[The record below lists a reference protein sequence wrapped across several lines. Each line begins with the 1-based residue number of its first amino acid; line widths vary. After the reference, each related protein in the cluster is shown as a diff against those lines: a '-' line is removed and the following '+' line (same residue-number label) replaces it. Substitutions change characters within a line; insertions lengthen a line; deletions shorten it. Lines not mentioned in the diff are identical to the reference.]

1 MASILCILL
10 LNLFPRPDCP
20 AITSDDIRR
29 LFALES
35 IYQNTALDTAGSVS
49 LSTSGEPIPGRFVI
63 GFEPGAELSIIKKL
77 HLTGTEIKLIDTSAR
92 FLVIETPVT
101 LSLTTVEQQLAE
113 ISGVRFIEP
122 DYPARTFFLPND
134 PMFLSTQWDKWVM
147 YADQAWDIIKG
158 GTIKVAVVDNGVDY
172 THYDLAANFRTN
184 ELGYDYI
191 GQDNDPRPDNPN
203 LPNAFHGTHVA
214 GIIGAVTDN
223 LIGVAGWAQVQ
234 LLAIRVL
241 NDSGNGSLSNVA
253 LGIRWAVDHGARV
266 INLSLGGDATTTPLN
281 EACNYA
287 LSHGAILIAAAGNDG
302 RANVTYPA
310 RLSTCVCVGATD
322 ELSGLASFS
331 NYGPEQ
337 EVVAPGVTISSTAP
351 GNSYLVANGTS
362 MSCPE
367 VSGVAALVLS
377 LNSTL
382 NPNEVRAILAASA
395 IDMGSP
401 GKDNLFG
408 YGMVNAARALQLT
421 QAYTGSKPINPAFAG
436 FQRLNAQD
444 SISSKTIFRR
454 TELTLPEGVRTVELF
469 DPAGKKV
476 YRINQTQSKFT
487 LPGSG
492 IYFLILHPENQT
504 PYSVKLIVPR

>member
-1 MASILCILL
+1 M
-10 LNLFPRPDCP
+10 F
-20 AITSDDIRR
+20 T
-29 LFALES
+29 LES
-35 IYQNTALDTAGSVS
+35 IYQNTALDTTGPVS
-49 LSTSGEPIPGRFVI
+49 QSTSGEPIPGRFVI

-92 FLVIETPVT
+92 FLVIETPGT
-101 LSLTTVEQQLAE
+101 LSLTTIEQQLAE

-122 DYPARTFFLPND
+122 DYPVSTLFLPND
-134 PMFLSTQWDKWVM
+134 PMFLNTQWDKWVM

-158 GTIKVAVVDNGVDY
+158 GTIKVAIVDNGVDY
-172 THYDLAANFRTN
+172 THYDLARNFQTN

-191 GQDNDPRPDNPN
+191 GQDNDPKPDNPN

-234 LLAIRVL
+234 LLAVRVL
-241 NDSGNGSLSNVA
+241 NDSGNGSLTNVA

-377 LNSTL
+377 LNPTL
-382 NPNEVRAILAASA
+382 TPNEVRAILAASA
-395 IDMGSP
+395 IDIGSP

-421 QAYTGSKPINPAFAG
+421 QAYTGSKPINRAFAG
-436 FQRLNAQD
+436 FQHLNAQH
-444 SISSKTIFRR
+444 SISGKTMFSR

>member
-1 MASILCILL
+1 MVYIFTLLL
-10 LNLFPRPDCP
+10 LNIFPRQDCP

-29 LFALES
+29 MFALES
-35 IYQNTALDTAGSVS
+35 LYHSAVADTTGPVS

-63 GFEPGAELSIIKKL
+63 GFEPGAELNIVKKL
-77 HLTGTEIKLIDTSAR
+77 HLTGIEIKLIDTSAR
-92 FLVIETPVT
+92 FLVIETPTT
-101 LSLTTVEQQLAE
+101 LSLTNVEQQLAE
-113 ISGVRFIEP
+113 ISGIRFVEP
-122 DYPARTFFLPND
+122 DYPARTFFIPND

-172 THYDLAANFRTN
+172 THYDLARNFQTN
-184 ELGYDYI
+184 ELGYDYV
-191 GQDNDPRPDNPN
+191 GQDNDPKPDNPN

-234 LLAIRVL
+234 LLAVRVL
-241 NDSGNGSLSNVA
+241 NDSGNGNLTDVA

-287 LSHGAILIAAAGNDG
+287 LSRGAILIAAAGNDG
-302 RANVTYPA
+302 RANVSYPA

-322 ELSGLASFS
+322 ELSELASFS

-337 EVVAPGVTISSTAP
+337 EVVAPGVTITSTAP
-351 GNSYLVANGTS
+351 DNSYLIANGTS

-367 VSGVAALVLS
+367 VSGVAALILS
-377 LNSTL
+377 LNPALT
-382 NPNEVRAILAASA
+382 PNEVRAILAASA

-421 QAYTGSKPINPAFAG
+421 QVYTGSKPINVSPAG
-436 FQRLNAQD
+436 FQHRNAPD
-444 SISSKTIFRR
+444 PISGNTIFTR
-454 TELTLPEGVRTVELF
+454 TELTLPEGVRTVELY

-476 YRINQTQSKFT
+476 YRFDQRQSKIT

-504 PYSVKLIVPR
+504 PYSVKLIIPR